1 MNAARYLPLLRHRAD
16 LRTLLFISLA
26 LFLAAANWTGT
37 FRNFLSIPLSGLF
50 AFIACTVTHNQMH
63 LPVFRSRF
71 WNSIYQIA
79 LTFAIGQPP
88 TGIITAH
95 NERHHKHPE
104 TELDFVR
111 TDLVRFRW
119 NALNIIAFPFASI
132 AAMYR
137 EKPSDLSAWKTKR
150 PLLFRQA
157 ILERAVFYPALLALL
172 ITDFRATALFLM
184 LPWITAQLALV
195 GMNLLQHQD
204 CDHHSDF
211 DHSRNLTGKILNWLL
226 LNNGFHTAH
235 HIRPSLHWSKLPN
248 YHRSHIAP
256 RMNPSLNH
264 RSLIGL
270 LISRFR
276 RNITPHA
283 R

>member
-1 MNAARYLPLLRHRAD
+1 MRAARKLRPLRHTAD
-16 LRTLLFISLA
+16 LRSMAFLGAALLLLA
-26 LFLAAANWTGT
+26 GNFTGIL
-37 FRNFLSIPLSGLF
+37 RNPATILSSYLLC
-50 AFIACTVTHNQMH
+50 FIACVIAHNHMH
-63 LPVFRSRF
+63 IPVFTTRM
-71 WNSIYQIA
+71 WNAAFQILLA
-79 LTFAIGQPP
+79 FAIGQPP

-119 NALNIIAFPFASI
+119 NVFNIIAFPFASI
-132 AAMYR
+132 AVMYR
-137 EKPSDLSAWKTKR
+137 EKPSDLTAWKTKR
-150 PLLFRQA
+150 PRLFRQA

-172 ITDFRATALFLM
+172 ITDFRATALFLL
-184 LPWITAQLALV
+184 LPWVIAQLALV

-235 HIRPSLHWSKLPN
+235 HIRPSLHWSKLPH
-248 YHRSHIAP
+248 YHRNHIAP

-264 RSLIGL
+264 RSLTGL

-276 RNITPHA
+276 RNTTPHA